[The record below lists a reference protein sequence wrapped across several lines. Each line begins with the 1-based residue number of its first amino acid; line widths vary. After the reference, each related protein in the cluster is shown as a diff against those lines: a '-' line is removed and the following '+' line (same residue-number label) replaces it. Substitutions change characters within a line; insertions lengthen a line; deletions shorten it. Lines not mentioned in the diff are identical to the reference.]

1 MLREGLRQHV
11 HHPGPRQK
19 IERERETACDA
30 YSGVYFDFGLQVRNA
45 ALEPNI
51 ILGNAAITS
60 CERASR
66 RAALSFQC
74 ETYWATLGTGVRS

>member
-1 MLREGLRQHV
+1 MKDCGNMFITQD
-11 HHPGPRQK
+11 PGRK
-19 IERERETACDA
+19 LRERETACDA

>member
-1 MLREGLRQHV
+1 MFITQDPGRKLR
-11 HHPGPRQK
+11 
-19 IERERETACDA
+19 ERERQPVMICDA
-30 YSGVYFDFGLQVRNA
+30 YSGVYFDLGLQVRNA

-66 RAALSFQC
+66 RALSCVKPTGQHWALG
-74 ETYWATLGTGVRS
+74 LGR